1 MRLII
6 LNLIII
12 NINLYFSP
20 LIIASDKYMD
30 IYPGGVYITELTKN
44 EYQQDIY
51 LNQDRLLR
59 WSKNNKFF
67 LVYGISYNSK
77 IGENKFIITDKDSN
91 ILKTINFNV
100 LNKDFKIQ
108 KIIVDKKYV
117 KPSKSNYER
126 IKKDSMKL
134 ASAKKIWIDINPDL
148 DFILP
153 VEGITTGVFGTKRF
167 YNGIE
172 GSYHNGYD
180 IAADIGTPI
189 VAPSPGKIILTGD
202 FFYNGKTIYLD
213 HGRGLKS
220 IMIHLDE
227 ILVENNDFVRK
238 GQIIGKVGT
247 TGKSTGPHL
256 HWSVLM
262 NNIYIDPKL
271 LTNIKVI
278 NNLNL
283 EGS

>member
-1 MRLII
+1 M
-6 LNLIII
+6 
-12 NINLYFSP
+12 Y
-20 LIIASDKYMD
+20 
-30 IYPGGVYITELTKN
+30 
-44 EYQQDIY
+44 
-51 LNQDRLLR
+51 
-59 WSKNNKFF
+59 
-67 LVYGISYNSK
+67 
-77 IGENKFIITDKDSN
+77 
-91 ILKTINFNV
+91 
-100 LNKDFKIQ
+100 
-108 KIIVDKKYV
+108 
-117 KPSKSNYER
+117 
-126 IKKDSMKL
+126 
-134 ASAKKIWIDINPDL
+134 
-148 DFILP
+148 
-153 VEGITTGVFGTKRF
+153 KRQ
-167 YNGIE
+167 
-172 GSYHNGYD
+172 
-180 IAADIGTPI
+180 DIGTPI
-189 VAPSPGKIILTGD
+189 VAPSSGKIILTGD

>member
-1 MRLII
+1 MRFVI

-12 NINLYFSP
+12 NINLYFSSP
-20 LIIASDKYMD
+20 LIASDNYMNV
-30 IYPGGVYITELTKN
+30 YPGSIYIKELTRD

-51 LNQDRLLR
+51 LNNDRLLR
-59 WSKNNKFF
+59 WNKNNKFF
-67 LVYGISYNSK
+67 LVYGISYNTK
-77 IGENKFIITDKDSN
+77 LGVNKFVLKDKNSNVIKNININ
-91 ILKTINFNV
+91 ILK
-100 LNKDFKIQ
+100 KDFNTQ
-108 KIIVDKKYV
+108 KINVDKKYV
-117 KPSKSNYER
+117 KPNKDNIER
-126 IKKDSMKL
+126 IKNDSTKL
-134 ASAKKIWIDINPDL
+134 SKARKIWVDINPDL
-148 DFILP
+148 DFVLP
-153 VEGITTGVFGTKRF
+153 VKGITTGVFGTKRF

-172 GSYHNGYD
+172 GNYHNGHD

-189 VAPSPGKIILTGD
+189 LAPSSGKIILTGD

-227 ILVENNDFVRK
+227 ILVQDNDFVKK
-238 GQIIGKVGT
+238 GEIIGKVGT

-256 HWSVLM
+256 HWSVLL
-262 NNIYIDPKL
+262 NNTYIDPDL
-271 LTNIKVI
+271 LIDKKVI

>member
-1 MRLII
+1 MRFVI

-12 NINLYFSP
+12 NINLYFSSP
-20 LIIASDKYMD
+20 LIASDNYMNV
-30 IYPGGVYITELTKN
+30 YPGSIYIKELTRD

-51 LNQDRLLR
+51 LNNDRLLR
-59 WSKNNKFF
+59 WNKNNKFF
-67 LVYGISYNSK
+67 LVYGISYNTK
-77 IGENKFIITDKDSN
+77 LGVNKFVLKDKNSNVIKNININ
-91 ILKTINFNV
+91 ILK
-100 LNKDFKIQ
+100 KDFNIQ
-108 KIIVDKKYV
+108 KINVDKKYV
-117 KPSKSNYER
+117 KPNKDNIER
-126 IKKDSMKL
+126 IKNDSTKL
-134 ASAKKIWIDINPDL
+134 SKARKIWVDINPDL
-148 DFILP
+148 DFVLP
-153 VEGITTGVFGTKRF
+153 VKGITTGVFGTKRF

-172 GSYHNGYD
+172 GNYHNGHD

-189 VAPSPGKIILTGD
+189 LAPSSGKIILTGD

-227 ILVENNDFVRK
+227 ILVQDNDFVKK
-238 GQIIGKVGT
+238 GEIIGKVGT

-256 HWSVLM
+256 HWSVLL
-262 NNIYIDPKL
+262 NNTYIDPDL
-271 LTNIKVI
+271 LIDKKVI